1 MNNRNINI
9 GKFQKKIF
17 LITFIP
23 MVALSVFNFLL
34 ISALYL
40 ALKRIIQTQSSIP
53 DLIRE
58 VQQCS
63 LGAIWAMTLI
73 FIGALFWVN
82 QESSKMVGAFERLIK
97 ELNEFDPDKSGN
109 SLETRKGDTFAKTI
123 AQRINL
129 ILEDW
134 VKNKKR

>member
-40 ALKRIIQTQSSIP
+40 ALKRIIQTQASIP
-53 DLIRE
+53 DLTRE

-63 LGAIWAMTLI
+63 LGAIGAMVLI
-73 FIGALFWVN
+73 FIGALLWVN